1 MTPDPEVVEVTVVA
15 TPTTDGDGASPF
27 VRIIRTMHEPR
38 VVTAWLVYVYTVYAL
53 YGLWVWVSPGP
64 TPPLQGLGAIA
75 LLAAAIPGVPAV
87 WTGYVGVERFTL
99 LASIL
104 GWLLIGLEDLLHI
117 LSQPVLDLTRAP
129 GGLLLA
135 ALVILGWS
143 GKRWWSIRHTTWAAG
158 REPDTPLRRA
168 QRAAEVERIV
178 TREVARTSAGK
189 DGGGTG
195 A

>member
-1 MTPDPEVVEVTVVA
+1 MTVVEPGV
-15 TPTTDGDGASPF
+15 PSHDGGVF

-38 VVTAWLVYVYTVYAL
+38 VVTAWLVYVYSMYAL
-53 YGLWVWVSPGP
+53 YGLWVWVSPGS

-75 LLAAAIPGVPAV
+75 LIAAAVPGVPAV
-87 WTGYVGVERFTL
+87 WTGYRGVEKFTL
-99 LASIL
+99 LGSIL
-104 GWLLIGLEDLLHI
+104 GWLLIGVDDLLHI
-117 LSQPVLDLTRAP
+117 LREPVLDLSRAP

-143 GKRWWSIRHTTWAAG
+143 GKRYWSIRHQTWAVG

-178 TREVARTSAGK
+178 TREVAQTVAGK
-189 DGGGTG
+189 DGGDAGV
-195 A
+195 

>member
-15 TPTTDGDGASPF
+15 PPDTGGGDEDSPF

-38 VVTAWLVYVYTVYAL
+38 VVTAWLVYVYSVYAL
-53 YGLWVWVSPGP
+53 YGVWVWASPGP

-75 LLAAAIPGVPAV
+75 LLVAAIPGIPAV

-117 LSQPVLDLTRAP
+117 LHEPAPNLTRAP

-143 GKRWWSIRHTTWAAG
+143 GKRWWSIRHQVWAAD
-158 REPDTPLRRA
+158 REPDTPRRRA

-178 TREVARTSAGK
+178 TREVARQTTR
-189 DGGGTG
+189 DGGGAG